1 MKIIFIFIFLNLPV
15 FCRPPHNFNP
25 SWKGAVMLCADKVEP
40 LLVFRVQFTG
50 SSRQAWSGHIYG
62 SSMAVEHVWI
72 KHGRGT
78 YMDQA
83 WPWNMYGSSM
93 VVAHIWIKHGRG
105 TCMDQAWPW
114 NMYGSSMA
122 VEHIW
127 INHGRGTNVKT

>member
-1 MKIIFIFIFLNLPV
+1 
-15 FCRPPHNFNP
+15 
-25 SWKGAVMLCADKVEP
+25 MLCADKVEP

-93 VVAHIWIKHGRG
+93 AVAHIWIKHGRG
-105 TCMDQAWPW
+105 TYMDQAWPW
-114 NMYGSSMA
+114 SIYGSSMA
-122 VEHIW
+122 VAQMLKNIAQMF
-127 INHGRGTNVKT
+127 NKNVSGLKVKETRTWHKC